1 MPPSGQV
8 LRGPKHEPMRAGTQP
23 VSSVRHEDDCPP
35 TRHPFVQ
42 VKGFWSPVPPPKG
55 RRLVRDGPLPDS
67 AFSSPGASLKQMIR
81 NEMWATTATSERS
94 ERTAADR
101 SRLERMYLTHGSAAL
116 RLAFLLTGNR
126 ALAED
131 I

>member
-42 VKGFWSPVPPPKG
+42 VKGFLEPVQALKRAN
-55 RRLVRDGPLPDS
+55 RRH
-67 AFSSPGASLKQMIR
+67 SPGTPFSA
-81 NEMWATTATSERS
+81 WAPRSSNSIPEPTTRSFTVLDTSTWLGAAIAAT
-94 ERTAADR
+94 
-101 SRLERMYLTHGSAAL
+101 
-116 RLAFLLTGNR
+116 R
-126 ALAED
+126 APM
-131 I
+131 